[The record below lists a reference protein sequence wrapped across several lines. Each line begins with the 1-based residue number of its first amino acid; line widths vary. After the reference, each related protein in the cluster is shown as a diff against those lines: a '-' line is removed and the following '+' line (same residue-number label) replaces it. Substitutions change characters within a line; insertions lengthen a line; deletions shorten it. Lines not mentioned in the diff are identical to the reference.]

1 MIPYCILAIEDDS
14 DRAFMT
20 SLYNSYG
27 RLIYHQIFRIVADTW
42 AAEDLM
48 QEVLIKLIERVKEL
62 RAKEERQLV
71 NYIIAVAQNKAKN
84 YIRDTKAH
92 REVPLEENINA
103 PLRAEH
109 PENIDMRLIAECDMT
124 SLAQAWPHLSERS
137 RYLLEGRYILEKSV
151 GQLAEELN
159 LKPGSVRMA
168 LTRARKE
175 AYQVLQNEIDPQI

>member
-14 DRAFMT
+14 DRAFMA

-48 QEVLIKLIERVKEL
+48 QDVLIKLIERVKEL

-109 PENIDMRLIAECDMT
+109 PEDIDMRLIAECDMT

>member
-20 SLYNSYG
+20 SLYNRYG

-71 NYIIAVAQNKAKN
+71 NYGNTAQKSR
-84 YIRDTKAH
+84 RDTA
-92 REVPLEENINA
+92 RSDIIRPWIN
-103 PLRAEH
+103 R
-109 PENIDMRLIAECDMT
+109 
-124 SLAQAWPHLSERS
+124 
-137 RYLLEGRYILEKSV
+137 
-151 GQLAEELN
+151 
-159 LKPGSVRMA
+159 
-168 LTRARKE
+168 
-175 AYQVLQNEIDPQI
+175 

>member
-1 MIPYCILAIEDDS
+1 
-14 DRAFMT
+14 
-20 SLYNSYG
+20 
-27 RLIYHQIFRIVADTW
+27 
-42 AAEDLM
+42 M
-48 QEVLIKLIERVKEL
+48 QDVLIKLIERVKEL

-71 NYIIAVAQNKAKN
+71 NYMIAVAQNKAKN

-103 PLRAEH
+103 PFRAEY
-109 PENIDMRLIAECDMT
+109 PEDIDMRLIAEYDMT
-124 SLAQAWPHLSERS
+124 SLARAWPRLSERS